1 MGSKPEIQRLVEDGL
16 GSAGRLRILRFMAS
30 GETPTYTKY
39 ALEQITGLSP
49 MYVRKHLKVLIETGW
64 IKELN
69 YGGLVYALNV
79 DDPKVSL
86 LVDYFRKIGY
96 LQTQGC

>member
-1 MGSKPEIQRLVEDGL
+1 MKERADIYRFVEDCL

-39 ALEQITGLSP
+39 SLEQLTDLSP
-49 MYVRKHLKVLIETGW
+49 AYVRKHLKVLVETGW

-69 YGGLVYALNV
+69 FGSTVYALNL
-79 DDPKVSL
+79 DDLKVKL
-86 LVDYFRKIGY
+86 LVEYFGKVGY
-96 LQTQGC
+96 L